1 MKKTLVSVAAS
12 LVLLV
17 SAGAASA
24 ADEYNKVPAG
34 DGQYRQCLT
43 FAAKLYEGG
52 GDKSPIK
59 GQSKAQA
66 WCTCMWNETPDDFKG
81 NLATFSETKK
91 GKSTNAT
98 CEKYS
103 DWGG

>member
-1 MKKTLVSVAAS
+1 MKKILSAAVATLLLASSAA
-12 LVLLV
+12 VL
-17 SAGAASA
+17 A

-34 DGQYRQCLT
+34 DGQYRQCLSY
-43 FAAKLYEGG
+43 AAKLYNGG
-52 GDKSPIK
+52 NDKSPIR
-59 GQSKAQA
+59 GQNKAQA

-81 NLATFSETKK
+81 NLATFAETRK